1 MLDNLIIPIKQR
13 DKIVDYINS
22 LDRDYL
28 SIIDE

>member
-13 DKIVDYINS
+13 DNIVDYINS

-28 SIIDE
+28 DKINE

>member
-22 LDRDYL
+22 LDRDYYE
-28 SIIDE
+28 IIEG

>member
-22 LDRDYL
+22 LDRNYL
-28 SIIDE
+28 DKIDR

>member
-28 SIIDE
+28 GIIDE

>member
-28 SIIDE
+28 RIIDE

>member
-22 LDRDYL
+22 LDREYL
-28 SIIDE
+28 RTIDE

>member
-28 SIIDE
+28 RTIDE